1 MLIGLY
7 ATRSGKMCFKCRFI
21 FWELNTLQSCVIYK
35 FKGNFVL
42 VRDILLTPIFKWL
55 ILSGRVTYRYIW
67 VVKIIFY
74 GTGLFLLL
82 HDAMSQRIV

>member
-7 ATRSGKMCFKCRFI
+7 ATRSGKMCFKRRFI
-21 FWELNTLQSCVIYK
+21 FKQLQSCVIYN
-35 FKGNFVL
+35 FKSNFVL